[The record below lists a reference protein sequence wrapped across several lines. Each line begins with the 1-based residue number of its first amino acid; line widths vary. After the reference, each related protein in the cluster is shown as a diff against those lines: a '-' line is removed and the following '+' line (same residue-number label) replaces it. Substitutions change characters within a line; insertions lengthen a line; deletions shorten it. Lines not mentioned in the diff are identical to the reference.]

1 MRDDL
6 PRRAVGRSEACGR
19 AVVTSVNPTDYPVP
33 TQNRRVLLVRRP
45 TGIPVAADFA
55 LSTAPVPEL
64 APGTFLVRNLYLS
77 VDPAQR
83 GWAADGH
90 NYSAGVQLGATMRAL
105 AVGVVVKT
113 AVEGVR
119 EGELLYGW
127 FGWQQL
133 CLAGPTDILLRATF
147 DVPATA
153 YLSLLGINGLA
164 AFLALH
170 DVGRPVAGNTLLVST
185 AAGSVGS
192 FVGQIGALRGCRT
205 VGLTGSDEK
214 ARRCRDAYGYGAT
227 VNYKAADWREQ
238 LDRAVPY
245 GVDIYFDNT
254 GGTML
259 DQVLRRMAVGGR
271 VVQCGTA
278 ATAAWDPPPTGLRNE
293 REVLTRRLTWGG
305 FVIFDHVARFSEA
318 ATQLAQWYRDGRLRY
333 DEDISR
339 GLDSALGAIEELYA
353 GRNRGKRIVDITA
366 LE

>member
-214 ARRCRDAYGYGAT
+214 ARRCRELGADAVANYRSEDWVEVAKQAT
-227 VNYKAADWREQ
+227 GGR
-238 LDRAVPY
+238 
-245 GVDIYFDNT
+245 GVDVVLDSI
-254 GGTML
+254 GGSYL
-259 DQVLRRMAVGGR
+259 DGNLRA
-271 VVQCGTA
+271 
-278 ATAAWDPPPTGLRNE
+278 
-293 REVLTRRLTWGG
+293 
-305 FVIFDHVARFSEA
+305 
-318 ATQLAQWYRDGRLRY
+318 LAEDGRLVL
-333 DEDISR
+333 I
-339 GLDSALGAIEELYA
+339 GLMGGAKAELPLGALLSRRLSVIGSTLRTRSPSAKAAIVTAFQARFGADFAA
-353 GRNRGKRIVDITA
+353 GRIRPVIHRVFPLAEAPEAHRMLKASTHFGKVVLRVRDD
-366 LE
+366 ER